1 MRHLYSPSF
10 PFRLLLAAFFTV
22 FLLKSADAQI
32 KIGTNGATIA
42 PASLLELESANQG
55 LLLPRMSDTVAI
67 NALNPPNGM
76 LIYLTRQ
83 PAVGLYVRKVTGW
96 EYLTGSLGGNGNFNS
111 LNVTGTTTAGNFSG
125 PLTGNAST
133 STSATTATNS
143 VNSAVTNDVTTP
155 GTTYPAF
162 VNGSPGNQ
170 PLHTSNSN
178 LTYVPATGILTAKG
192 FNGPLVGDVTGL
204 STSAVDAQNAVNIK
218 ITDDQVTTATVFPVF
233 VTANAGPLPPRV
245 SSTMLSFIPST
256 GMLSAKGFVGPLNGN
271 ATSASTAVN
280 ATNSVNSGITND
292 LQTSI
297 PAYPTFVLSASG
309 NLPLRTSSNA
319 RLSFVP
325 STGILTASGF
335 NGPLVGNVTGSST
348 SSVDAQNAVNVRVTD
363 DLSTSTITYPTF
375 VGGTSG
381 PLPEK
386 VSSTNLSFIPSTGEL
401 KAVSFNGT
409 LNATNVTGFI
419 APTNGGTGVSN
430 TNTLTL
436 SGGNVTIIS
445 AAKLLTFLIIN
456 GNESQV
462 QTITVNGAANGDP
475 VSLGTPNLSVTDS
488 FIYFAWV
495 SSANTVSVRCTN
507 LTNGALT
514 PTPGTFNVKVFK

>member
-10 PFRLLLAAFFTV
+10 PFRLLLAVFFTV

-111 LNVTGTTTAGNFSG
+111 MNVTGTITAGNFSG

-133 STSATTATNS
+133 STLATTATNS

-170 PLHTSNSN
+170 PLHTSTSN

-218 ITDDQVTTATVFPVF
+218 ITDDQVTTASVFPVF

-309 NLPLRTSSNA
+309 NLPLKTSSNA

-335 NGPLVGNVTGSST
+335 NGPLVGNVTGTST
-348 SSVDAQNAVNVRVTD
+348 ASVDAQNTVNVRVTD
-363 DLSTSTITYPTF
+363 DSSNPAINYPTF

-386 VSSTNLSFIPSTGEL
+386 ASPNLSFIPSTGEL
-401 KAVSFNGT
+401 KAVSFNGS
-409 LNATNVTGFI
+409 LNATNVTGII
-419 APTNGGTGVSN
+419 APANGGTGVNN

-445 AAKLLTFLIIN
+445 AGAPLTFPLVA
-456 GNESQV
+456 GYKSEV
-462 QTITVNGAANGDP
+462 KTITVNGAADGDP
-475 VSLGTPNLSVTDS
+475 VSLGTPNLSVTDD

-495 SSANTVSVRCTN
+495 SALNTVSVRCTN
-507 LTNGALT
+507 LTAVPLT
-514 PTPGTFNVKVFK
+514 PAAGTFKVKVFK